1 MQVRPFEESDFE
13 AVLAL
18 WHETCRATYTFIPLE
33 QHYDLDSRRGFF
45 RGSILPRCALTIAEA
60 DGRPLGFLAME
71 GDYVDR
77 LYVAVGEQRQGVGEA
92 LLAHARAVSPR
103 GLRLHTH
110 VANTGARA
118 FYEKHGFR
126 AVRFGVSPPPE
137 SEPDVEYH
145 WTPAVEDRA

>member
-1 MQVRPFEESDFE
+1 MRGFGEGDFE
-13 AVLAL
+13 GVVRL
-18 WHETCRATYTFIPLE
+18 WHETCRDTYTFIPLE
-33 QHYDLDSRRGFF
+33 QEYDLDSRRGFF
-45 RGSILPRCALTIAEA
+45 RASILPRCKLWVAERE
-60 DGRPLGFLAME
+60 GELLGFLAME

-77 LYVAVGEQRQGVGEA
+77 LYVAVGAQRTGVGEA
-92 LLAHARAVSPR
+92 LLGHARTQSPG

-110 VANTGARA
+110 VKNTGARA

-145 WTPAVEDRA
+145 WTPA